1 MSVFPTGESG
11 ERGTTPP
18 RDIKVRRITAVLLCQ
33 HTHTL
38 SELSAQTFTVS
49 DKFRHFSSAQQQ
61 GYIHCLV
68 KWKKEGFVGE
78 FPLVCG
84 LRGFLLL
91 ICSSVIYGVM
101 NGEGWKDWLH
111 RNQPLFSLKLAEI
124 CFVWELICDVQYFMC
139 LRMKA
144 CHVCQFWGKNTCL
157 V

>member
-78 FPLVCG
+78 FPPR
-84 LRGFLLL
+84 LRP
-91 ICSSVIYGVM
+91 S
-101 NGEGWKDWLH
+101 W
-111 RNQPLFSLKLAEI
+111 FSFI
-124 CFVWELICDVQYFMC
+124 NMLICDLWSDEWWRVGRIDCTGISHFSVWNWPRFVSFESWSVTC
-139 LRMKA
+139 SISCALEWK
-144 CHVCQFWGKNTCL
+144 HVMSASFGEKIH